1 MEAVTAKLISLQEE
15 LGLSG
20 AEMARALGLS
30 EPGWSR
36 IRNGNR
42 KLGAQSLLRALR
54 VFPELWPAFL
64 LDVASA
70 RGTNPRA
77 LCRCAHVGY
86 CRTRSRSWSTPLAS
100 RVAGPAGSEIDFRKE
115 VGHGTASAVDSSDG

>member
-70 RGTNPRA
+70 RGTDPRA
-77 LCRCAHVGY
+77 LCRCAQVG
-86 CRTRSRSWSTPLAS
+86 CQTRPRSWSTPLAS
-100 RVAGPAGSEIDFRKE
+100 SVTAAAGSEIDFRKE
-115 VGHGTASAVDSSDG
+115 VGHGTASTVDRTDG